1 MMNEKVLYLFIF
13 IHGRLLIFVESLALP
28 QSVAV
33 SVKLPL
39 ETKKISSNIDFTRV
53 QDQEIL
59 TGICTILHIC
69 AILTFL
75 FSRFLTFFSTIAMAA
90 CIEVSWAWGAPFSW
104 GLMLTEGM
112 IKLATLLWMTKVQL
126 QKHGDRLR

>member
-1 MMNEKVLYLFIF
+1 MYLFIF

-39 ETKKISSNIDFTRV
+39 EIKNINFNIDFTRV

-69 AILTFL
+69 GDITFL

-90 CIEVSWAWGAPFSW
+90 CIEVSWTAGAPFSW

-112 IKLATLLWMTKVQL
+112 IKLLATLLWMTKVQL
-126 QKHGDRLR
+126 L